1 MAIEREY
8 TLIVQKQKSILND
21 VLSISTDDD
30 GVSIYLR
37 LLGSSYFDINKHK
50 YLYSKIAVCDKYK
63 IIKENDI
70 TPIVDN
76 RILFKINYDLTNLLT
91 VGQYQ
96 LYIRLIDD
104 RGQCLTLPPIRFEC
118 IKTPLTALTLSE
130 GEIEETQIDNT
141 SIQDLGEDIPVYLD
155 DGSYNSTIW
164 STGDLI
170 TASKMNKIESALN
183 NEIDNTIQIKDAL
196 ELLNKEKGYILKES
210 TPNEPVLICNLPK
223 GNYIINGFIKDFE
236 TNSLVEVED
245 ARYYVVY
252 ADDECSY
259 VIQNLES
266 DKIPIL
272 FKYDVV
278 NNIKIAVKSNVEVLT
293 TTTDVLHLTGSE
305 YQFLDIGDLV
315 TLKLPEGID
324 FTKIHLLIKPS
335 SDLIITFP
343 QIIWQEYPNIKANTL
358 TEIILTYF
366 NGYWYGNSIN
376 YAIDIYDGVISGET
390 YIAENLAY
398 SDYVGMI
405 TNALGEEYVLD
416 E

>member
-50 YLYSKIAVCDKYK
+50 YLYSKIAVCDKYR

-245 ARYYVVY
+245 ARFYVVY
-252 ADDECSY
+252 VDDDCSY
-259 VIQNLES
+259 VLQNLKD

-278 NNIKIAVKSNVEVLT
+278 NNSKIAVKSNIEVLT
-293 TTTDVLHLTGSE
+293 TTTDVLQLTNSE
-305 YQFLDIGDLV
+305 YQFLNIGDLV
-315 TLKLPEGID
+315 TLKLPKGID
-324 FTKIHLLIKPS
+324 FTKIHLFIKPL

-343 QIIWQEYPNIKANTL
+343 KIIWKEYPNIKGNIL
-358 TEIILTYF
+358 TEIILTYY
-366 NGYWYGNSIN
+366 NENWYGNSIN
-376 YAIDIYDGVISGET
+376 YTI
-390 YIAENLAY
+390 
-398 SDYVGMI
+398 
-405 TNALGEEYVLD
+405 
-416 E
+416 